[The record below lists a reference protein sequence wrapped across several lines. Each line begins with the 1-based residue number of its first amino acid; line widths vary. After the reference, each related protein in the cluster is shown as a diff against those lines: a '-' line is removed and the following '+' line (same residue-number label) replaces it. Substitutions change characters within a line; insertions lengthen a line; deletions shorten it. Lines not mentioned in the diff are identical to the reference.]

1 MSFLHLA
8 DKIRMRFGRYKV
20 GAPTTN
26 SQPGAHTG
34 NSRQY
39 IPGYSDSNIIY
50 LDTASGNDS
59 NDGST
64 ELLAKLTYASA
75 ATAAG
80 TTKKIRV
87 INDGAALSTNITKPT
102 EMKRGVSG
110 TIAPATSALA
120 TWTQASTPSFGATDV
135 YCVAANETGR
145 IVAGGDSGKLAYSD
159 DGGDTWTQ
167 GTGLAAS
174 AINDVLYDR
183 YYEKWYAASA
193 RSVLISS
200 DGAAWVSYALPAI
213 GVFNAVVSN
222 HQGAVHLMGVSAQ
235 VFVSNDGQT
244 FTESGYNNITPDSTK
259 EWAKA
264 IYNERESRYVAGLA
278 SSSGTVH
285 ALYYSADAVTWA
297 ACTVPSF
304 VGSLNA
310 GIYATTGG
318 TVFVAGGGAALVSSD
333 GITFTADSSGVAT
346 PYGVAYSPAH
356 SKFITVGASGNAT
369 FSADYT
375 AGNTSFTSSFG
386 ATTIYDAAYDKKSGR
401 LIAVGFSGKI
411 ARSNAVAANVQA
423 SIGGFT
429 LTECGF
435 SSGVSLY
442 SCTANELTAS
452 NTISLYACRA
462 NSAWVD
468 ADTVTVFGSLFEA
481 DAHFTS
487 APASANAFTLNCN
500 TFAGSVYLYN
510 SSATNYEQIRDN
522 VIVGD
527 FTASF
532 AAPMLSGNL
541 QGTNTNGILAK
552 AVTLSDPAFVNT
564 TDYKLKRLTN
574 GDSQDSPLCN
584 AAVYYVNEQGEA
596 RDMGAWSE
604 DDSENA
610 IDYRYSYFID
620 KPAGNGIRPQKIVA
634 ASADQGM
641 DGTWDS
647 VNEPERA
654 SEYLTITYSAAVSRE
669 HVTIQDLLE
678 SLIDMTCEVSLTPDL
693 SDPDTAVTVNGNHSI
708 GDIVLNIDASST
720 IKAGM
725 VLPIG
730 GVDYFILYTASGSSP
745 TKLVLHKPLE
755 SAVSDNTVITPQ
767 EPAAYGTYQYI
778 PQSREIPRPTKM
790 ETDYVNGVSFKFVR
804 QYPQV

>member
-8 DKIRMRFGRYKV
+8 DKIRLRFGRYKV

-39 IPGYSDSNIIY
+39 IPGYSDSNIIF
-50 LDTASGNDS
+50 LDTVSGNDGNS
-59 NDGST
+59 GTTEGSP
-64 ELLAKLTYASA
+64 KLTYASA

-87 INDGAALSTNITKPT
+87 INNGATLSTNITKPT
-102 EMKRGVSG
+102 EAKRGISA
-110 TIAPATSALA
+110 TIASDVNTNFNTWSAATAAWVGSNTLVKAIWVQSLSKFFVVGGTSASRVGSSSNGTSFTEETSGFGTSVVYDITYSESLGLLCIVGADGKIATSPNGS
-120 TWTQASTPSFGATDV
+120 TWTLRTSGVSSRILAVTWDDVNGVFVAGTNTNALLISFDGITWSTPNNISQDIPNNANATIFSLCSKNGV
-135 YCVAANETGR
+135 TVAGTNNGYIYYTQNGQSWAVAANNLVDSIAG
-145 IVAGGDSGKLAYSD
+145 IVYANNKFYAATLSLINPGFSSQDGISWATDGTAKGINSQIIYVEDTRQYYSANGSAGVFRTADLS
-159 DGGDTWTQ
+159 TWTN
-167 GTGLAAS
+167 AS
-174 AINDVLYDR
+174 
-183 YYEKWYAASA
+183 
-193 RSVLISS
+193 
-200 DGAAWVSYALPAI
+200 PA
-213 GVFNAVVSN
+213 VTTV
-222 HQGAVHLMGVSAQ
+222 
-235 VFVSNDGQT
+235 
-244 FTESGYNNITPDSTK
+244 
-259 EWAKA
+259 
-264 IYNERESRYVAGLA
+264 VAGLA
-278 SSSGTVH
+278 WSPSLGILIGTGGGDIRYCNLVNVTV
-285 ALYYSADAVTWA
+285 SADIAGFTAYGVSYGT
-297 ACTVPSF
+297 
-304 VGSLNA
+304 GLNA
-310 GIYATTGG
+310 YNCTFYEPYS
-318 TVFVAGGGAALVSSD
+318 TV
-333 GITFTADSSGVAT
+333 
-346 PYGVAYSPAH
+346 
-356 SKFITVGASGNAT
+356 
-369 FSADYT
+369 
-375 AGNTSFTSSFG
+375 
-386 ATTIYDAAYDKKSGR
+386 R
-401 LIAVGFSGKI
+401 LNLF
-411 ARSNAVAANVQA
+411 
-423 SIGGFT
+423 
-429 LTECGF
+429 
-435 SSGVSLY
+435 
-442 SCTANELTAS
+442 
-452 NTISLYACRA
+452 ACRA
-462 NSAWVD
+462 LGQSPRISSNTQAH
-468 ADTVTVFGSLFEA
+468 FGTLFEG
-481 DAHFTS
+481 DAFFTS
-487 APASANAFTLNCN
+487 APASQNAFALNCN
-500 TFAGSVYLYN
+500 TFGGSVYLNN

-552 AVTLSDPAFVNT
+552 TVTLSDPAFVNT

-584 AAVYYVNEQGEA
+584 AAVYYVNEQGQP

-604 DDSENA
+604 DDSENPV
-610 IDYRYSYFID
+610 DYRYSYFID

-654 SEYLTITYSAAVSRE
+654 SEYLTITYSTAVSRE

-730 GVDYFILYTASGSSP
+730 GVNYFILYTASGSSP

-767 EPAAYGTYQYI
+767 EPTTYGTYQYI

>member
-8 DKIRMRFGRYKV
+8 DKIRLRFGRYKV

-39 IPGYSDSNIIY
+39 IPGYSDSNIVY
-50 LDTASGNDS
+50 LDTVSGNDA

-80 TTKKIRV
+80 STKKIRV
-87 INDGAALSTNITKPT
+87 INDGATLSTNITKPT
-102 EMKRGVSG
+102 EMKWGVSG

-120 TWTQASTPSFGATDV
+120 TWAQASAPSFGATDV
-135 YCVAANETGR
+135 YCVAANDAGR
-145 IVAGGDSGKLAYSD
+145 IVAGGGSGKLAYSD

-174 AINDVLYDR
+174 EINDVIYDR
-183 YYEKWYAASA
+183 YYGKWYAASS

-200 DGAAWVSYALPAI
+200 DGAAWVSYGLPAI

-222 HQGAVHLMGVSAQ
+222 HQGAVHLMGASAQ
-235 VFVSNDGQT
+235 VFVSYDGQT
-244 FTESGYNNITPDSTK
+244 FAESGYDNITLDSTK

-264 IYNERESRYVAGLA
+264 IYNESESRYVAGLA

-285 ALYYSADAVTWA
+285 TLYYSADAVTWT

-310 GIYATTGG
+310 GVYAPTGI

-333 GITFTADSSGVAT
+333 GITFTANSSGVAT
-346 PYGVAYSPAH
+346 PYSVAYSPAH
-356 SKFITVGASGNAT
+356 SKFIIVGASGNAT

-386 ATTIYDAAYDKKSGR
+386 STTIYDAAYDKKSGR

-423 SIGGFT
+423 SIAGFT

-442 SCTANELTAS
+442 SCTANELTAT

-462 NSAWVD
+462 RSAWID
-468 ADTVTVFGSLFEA
+468 ADTITVFASLFEGDVSLTA
-481 DAHFTS
+481 T
-487 APASANAFTLNCN
+487 PASANAVAINCN
-500 TFAGSVYLYN
+500 TFAGNVYLYN
-510 SSATNYEQIRDN
+510 SSATGYEQIRDN

-584 AAVYYVNEQGEA
+584 AAVYYVNEQGQP

-669 HVTIQDLLE
+669 HVVIQDLLE

-730 GVDYFILYTASGSSP
+730 GVNYFILYTASGSSP